1 MLTSS
6 IMPILQVQKKAFK
19 SMVMVLKKEDMQ
31 LIRDSFDLSS
41 PQGLQ
46 DKVFIDVMI
55 DFCNR
60 GRENLRAMTA
70 DHFEEHVR
78 SDGLTFITLKDMLTK
93 NKREDADEACQWGFM
108 VELPGNSRCPVA
120 AFRKYKEKLN
130 PICSSFWQRPKLCVA
145 DDADTP

>member
-93 NKREDADEACQWGFM
+93 NNREDADEASQG
-108 VELPGNSRCPVA
+108 
-120 AFRKYKEKLN
+120 
-130 PICSSFWQRPKLCVA
+130 
-145 DDADTP
+145 